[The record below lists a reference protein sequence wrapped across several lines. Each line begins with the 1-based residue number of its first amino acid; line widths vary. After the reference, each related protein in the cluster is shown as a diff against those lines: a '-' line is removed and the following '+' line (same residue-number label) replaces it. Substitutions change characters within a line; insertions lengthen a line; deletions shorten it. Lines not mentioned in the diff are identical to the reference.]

1 MPTLPVT
8 PTQIVIAI
16 LLTIIGS
23 AIQGNVGIGFAVFA
37 GPILLLVNTAFVPAP
52 VVLAA
57 MLLVMLIAWRERRD
71 VIVEDLKYAIVGRTI
86 GTLPAAY
93 AVKAFPKSAYEL
105 LFAALVIVG
114 VVLSALGW
122 HVVRSRQN
130 VVLASVVSGFM
141 STVSSMGGPPM
152 ALLYQNEEGPRIR
165 ATISAIFTVGGFIT
179 LAGLWWAGR
188 FGRVELLLGLLLMP
202 GILIGFVISSYT
214 TEIADRVQLK
224 PVILTISALSALA
237 VIYKALTSNF

>member
-1 MPTLPVT
+1 M
-8 PTQIVIAI
+8 
-16 LLTIIGS
+16 
-23 AIQGNVGIGFAVFA
+23 
-37 GPILLLVNTAFVPAP
+37 
-52 VVLAA
+52 
-57 MLLVMLIAWRERRD
+57 RERRD

-105 LFAALVIVG
+105 LFAALVILG

-122 HVVRSRQN
+122 HVVRSRRN
-130 VVLASVVSGFM
+130 VVLASVVSGVM

-152 ALLYQNEEGPRIR
+152 ALLYQNEEGPAIR

-188 FGRVELLLGLLLMP
+188 FGVVEFLLGLLLMP
-202 GILIGFVISSYT
+202 GILIGFVISGFT
-214 TEIADRVQLK
+214 TELADRVRLK
-224 PVILTISALSALA
+224 PAILTISAISALA

>member
-1 MPTLPVT
+1 VPTLPVT
-8 PTQIVIAI
+8 PTEIAIAI
-16 LLTIIGS
+16 LLTIVGS
-23 AIQGNVGIGFAVFA
+23 AIQGNIGIGFAVFA
-37 GPILLLVNTAFVPAP
+37 GPILLLVNTAFVPGP

-57 MLLVMLIAWRERRD
+57 MLLVMLIAMRERRD
-71 VIVEDLKYAIVGRTI
+71 VIVEDLKYAIAGRTI

-105 LFAALVIVG
+105 LFAALVILG

-122 HVVRSRQN
+122 HIHRTRRN
-130 VVLASVVSGFM
+130 VTLASIVSGFM

-152 ALLYQNEEGPRIR
+152 ALLYQNEEGPRVR

-188 FGRVELLLGLLLMP
+188 FGVVEFLLGLSLMP
-202 GILIGFVISSYT
+202 GILIGFAISSFT
-214 TEIADRVQLK
+214 TAIADRVRLK
-224 PVILTISALSALA
+224 PAILTISALSALA
-237 VIYKALTSNF
+237 VVYKALASHF

>member
-1 MPTLPVT
+1 VPTLPVT
-8 PTQIVIAI
+8 PTQIAIAI
-16 LLTIIGS
+16 ALTIVGS
-23 AIQGNVGIGFAVFA
+23 AIQGNVGIGFAVVA

-57 MLLVMLIAWRERRD
+57 MLLVLLIAMRERRD
-71 VIVEDLKYAIVGRTI
+71 VIVEDLKYALLGRTI
-86 GTLPAAY
+86 GTVPAAY

-105 LFAALVIVG
+105 LFAALVIIG

-122 HVVRSRQN
+122 HIHRTRRN
-130 VVLASVVSGFM
+130 VTLASIASGFM

-188 FGRVELLLGLLLMP
+188 FTVVELLLGLLLMP
-202 GILIGFVISSYT
+202 GVIIGFAISGYT
-214 TEIADRVQLK
+214 TAIADRVELK
-224 PVILTISALSALA
+224 PAILIISAISALA
-237 VIYKALTSNF
+237 VIYKALASNF

>member
-1 MPTLPVT
+1 VPNLPAT
-8 PTQIVIAI
+8 PAEIAIAI

-23 AIQGNVGIGFAVFA
+23 AIQGNVGIGFAVVA

-71 VIVEDLKYAIVGRTI
+71 VIIEDLKYAIVGRTI

-105 LFAALVIVG
+105 LFAALVILG

-122 HVVRSRQN
+122 HVVRSRKN

-179 LAGLWWAGR
+179 LTGLWWAGR
-188 FGRVELLLGLLLMP
+188 FGVVEVLLGLLLMP
-202 GILIGFVISSYT
+202 GILIGFIISGYT
-214 TEIADRVQLK
+214 TALADRVQLK
-224 PVILTISALSALA
+224 PAILTISALSALA

>member
-1 MPTLPVT
+1 VPTLPTT
-8 PTQIVIAI
+8 PLQIAI
-16 LLTIIGS
+16 AIFLTIVGS
-23 AIQGNVGIGFAVFA
+23 SIQGNIGIGFAVVA
-37 GPILLLVNTAFVPAP
+37 GPILLLVNPAFVPAP

-93 AVKAFPKSAYEL
+93 AVKVFPRSAYEL
-105 LFAALVIVG
+105 LFALLVMIG

-122 HVVRSRQN
+122 HIHRTRRN
-130 VVLASVVSGFM
+130 VTLASVASGFM

-188 FGRVELLLGLLLMP
+188 FGPVELVLGLLLMP
-202 GILIGFVISSYT
+202 GVIIGFAISGFT
-214 TEIADRVQLK
+214 TALAERVK
-224 PVILTISALSALA
+224 IKTAILSISALSALV
-237 VIYKALTSNF
+237 VIGRVLSAYL